1 MSPRTKRPSSVKV
14 GVSRP
19 AADQLAVIS
28 LVISV
33 LALAGSVPA
42 VVLSL
47 DQLSEERAQDRQ
59 RVQTEEVITRA
70 LELDSATELAKAAA
84 GTSPGSAAEAY
95 LRAVADVAE
104 LREAAGPLPALDLD
118 SGCAAS
124 SVACGNV
131 GGFSFDDNGAVE
143 GFHVAGV
150 SVSNLLI
157 ESSIASAADGVTA
170 TVLSGFVSDGQATMT
185 IRIENP
191 TNEAAR
197 LEQAMF
203 RTSDTRVGVIDLD
216 DEASIRGVQCN
227 TDTTIAT
234 RSIGAVRCTITA
246 YGSAGVLSLRLTGG
260 ASASREMWLP
270 IL

>member
-104 LREAAGPLPALDLD
+104 PVDQGEEPLEPVESAYAGGESSEPVEPAAPAEPRNRLVEELAGREIGSRLRARHADLIARIEEADVDGAVKDALFKRAEALDPELWMTPEAVLEGVRNAD
-118 SGCAAS
+118 ALFEGLKSD
-124 SVACGNV
+124 VA
-131 GGFSFDDNGAVE
+131 
-143 GFHVAGV
+143 H
-150 SVSNLLI
+150 
-157 ESSIASAADGVTA
+157 
-170 TVLSGFVSDGQATMT
+170 
-185 IRIENP
+185 
-191 TNEAAR
+191 
-197 LEQAMF
+197 
-203 RTSDTRVGVIDLD
+203 
-216 DEASIRGVQCN
+216 
-227 TDTTIAT
+227 
-234 RSIGAVRCTITA
+234 RSR
-246 YGSAGVLSLRLTGG
+246 R
-260 ASASREMWLP
+260 
-270 IL
+270 